1 MEKRKPFYTV
11 GGNRKSMEVLRK
23 LKIYWPSNPAIPLLG
38 IYPEKTRILK
48 DTCTPMFTAALFTIA
63 KAWKQPK
70 CPSAVEWIRKMWYIY
85 TREYYSVS
93 KKNEIMPFTATC
105 IPRDYHNK

>member
-1 MEKRKPFYTV
+1 
-11 GGNRKSMEVLRK
+11 
-23 LKIYWPSNPAIPLLG
+23 
-38 IYPEKTRILK
+38 
-48 DTCTPMFTAALFTIA
+48 MFTAVLFMIA

-93 KKNEIMPFTATC
+93 KKNEIRIVPNTIYKSKLKM
-105 IPRDYHNK
+105 D